1 MKREE
6 ALIEKFI
13 KLENDIIDKLRE
25 TELSV
30 DFEADRKNVIK
41 SLKSY
46 ALKVKAVEKLFDE
59 YEDTAKQ
66 IEQLTGEEENM
77 QVITSAVVDLRED
90 SDKLKS
96 EIGVLTESLT
106 EIENVNGEVI
116 VKKKKKKSNESVKE
130 M

>member
-1 MKREE
+1 MKKEE

-30 DFEADRKNVIK
+30 DFESDRKSVIK

-46 ALKVKAVEKLFDE
+46 ALKVKAVEKLFDA

-96 EIGVLTESLT
+96 EIGELTESLT
-106 EIENVNGEVI
+106 EIENINGAVV